1 MVNALVVED
10 EEDIKQL
17 LVDEL
22 EGKGYQVREADNGV
36 IAMQRVREQI
46 PDIIFADVMLPV
58 MDGFVLI
65 SKLRER
71 RDTAKIPV
79 VLVTALNAHDT
90 EVRAGKLGV
99 KHHLTKPWEPW
110 ALDFVLEQALKPDS
124 SWSNERAKYQV
135 YPPKSSTHSDSSD
148 RPRG

>member
-1 MVNALVVED
+1 MLKALVVED

-22 EGKGYQVREADNGV
+22 EGKGYEVREAANGV

-58 MDGFVLI
+58 MDGFILI

-71 RDTAKIPV
+71 RETAKIPV
-79 VLVTALNAHDT
+79 VLVTALNARDT
-90 EVRAGKLGV
+90 EGRAGKLGV

-110 ALDFVLEQALKPDS
+110 ALDFVLEQALKPDCE
-124 SWSNERAKYQV
+124 WSKEEAKFQV
-135 YPPKSSTHSDSSD
+135 YPPKSTVRGNSAG
-148 RPRG
+148 RPRR

>member
-1 MVNALVVED
+1 MLKALVVED

-22 EGKGYQVREADNGV
+22 EDKGYQVQEAGNGV
-36 IAMQRVREQI
+36 IAMQRIREQI

-58 MDGFVLI
+58 MDGFNLI

-71 RDTAKIPV
+71 RETAKIPV
-79 VLVTALNAHDT
+79 VLVTVLNARDT
-90 EVRAGKLGV
+90 EGRAGKLGV

-110 ALDFVLEQALKPDS
+110 ALDFVLEQALKPFCR
-124 SWSNERAKYQV
+124 WSKEETKYQV
-135 YPPKSSTHSDSSD
+135 YPPKSTTNTDSTD
-148 RPRG
+148 RRRG